1 MKASNA
7 TRLIQRDDASI
18 VPCKLLEALQKFRAI
33 LHNSKCR
40 YGERGAAAAKP
51 KAQIILDAAKVS
63 AASGGNSE
71 PKQGQRSQS
80 ARGFCP
86 RSTMRVP
93 QPDIIEHFGNADAVP
108 QLPQRC
114 LSRKAGIVRCC
125 PSKIRKDVEAMK
137 RFRVFYGGLAG
148 LAAACALG
156 AWFAPVEAGWL
167 AFPWGSIGAG
177 LRVLSL
183 SGSVGNV
190 AACGLYALLC
200 LLPAGIAL
208 RDIRHHWPLVG
219 FSAVLGPALYFL
231 INPGLL
237 AQRMGGLP
245 QEVVVAM
252 LGQLIWAVA
261 LACAVWLLLG
271 ALHRRSLN
279 TSSLLHG
286 MQIGLCLLD
295 GAFVVSVFGVGV
307 LDLRGQIA
315 AVRQAN
321 TMLDNTA
328 FGTLNPTALFL
339 VCGWLV
345 QSLPALL
352 NLGIVHGLLQ
362 LVKLAK
368 ADRFAPGMAQAAAH
382 CGTLAGG
389 AAAVDVT
396 VQAMFLAVQLC
407 AAGQLHQMNS
417 GLHIALLPVLF
428 AVAALLFSRWL
439 AEGCALRE
447 ENEGFI

>member
-1 MKASNA
+1 MVETAN
-7 TRLIQRDDASI
+7 
-18 VPCKLLEALQKFRAI
+18 
-33 LHNSKCR
+33 
-40 YGERGAAAAKP
+40 
-51 KAQIILDAAKVS
+51 
-63 AASGGNSE
+63 
-71 PKQGQRSQS
+71 
-80 ARGFCP
+80 

-93 QPDIIEHFGNADAVP
+93 EPDIIEHFGNADAVP
-108 QLPQRC
+108 QLPERC
-114 LSRKAGIVRCC
+114 LSRKTGIVRCC

-167 AFPWGSIGAG
+167 AFPWVSIGAG

-183 SGSVGNV
+183 SDSVGNV

-200 LLPAGIAL
+200 LLPTGIAL

-219 FSAVLGPALYFL
+219 FSAVPGPALYFL

-328 FGTLNPTALFL
+328 FGTLNSTALFL

-362 LVKLAK
+362 LVKLSK

-396 VQAMFLAVQLC
+396 VQAVFLAVQLC
-407 AAGQLHQMNS
+407 AAGQLHQLNS
-417 GLHIALLPVLF
+417 GLHIALLPILF

>member
-1 MKASNA
+1 MPDSRLFNA
-7 TRLIQRDDASI
+7 ESGCDCRN
-18 VPCKLLEALQKFRAI
+18 RAI
-33 LHNSKCR
+33 PHNSKCR
-40 YGERGAAAAKP
+40 YGERGAADAKP

-63 AASGGNSE
+63 AASGGNRE

-167 AFPWGSIGAG
+167 AFPWVSIGAG

-208 RDIRHHWPLVG
+208 RDIRHRWPLVG

-279 TSSLLHG
+279 ASSLLHG

-321 TMLDNTA
+321 TMLDNTS

-396 VQAMFLAVQLC
+396 VQAVFLAVQLC
-407 AAGQLHQMNS
+407 AAGQLHQLNS
-417 GLHIALLPVLF
+417 GLHIALLPILF

-439 AEGCALRE
+439 AEGYALRE

>member
-1 MKASNA
+1 
-7 TRLIQRDDASI
+7 
-18 VPCKLLEALQKFRAI
+18 
-33 LHNSKCR
+33 
-40 YGERGAAAAKP
+40 
-51 KAQIILDAAKVS
+51 
-63 AASGGNSE
+63 
-71 PKQGQRSQS
+71 
-80 ARGFCP
+80 
-86 RSTMRVP
+86 
-93 QPDIIEHFGNADAVP
+93 
-108 QLPQRC
+108 
-114 LSRKAGIVRCC
+114 
-125 PSKIRKDVEAMK
+125 MK

-156 AWFAPVEAGWL
+156 AWFAPVGAGWL

-245 QEVVVAM
+245 QEVVGHAGAAD
-252 LGQLIWAVA
+252 LGR
-261 LACAVWLLLG
+261 CA
-271 ALHRRSLN
+271 
-279 TSSLLHG
+279 
-286 MQIGLCLLD
+286 GLCRLAAVG
-295 GAFVVSVFGVGV
+295 GAASAQPEHQQPAARDADRALPAGRRVCCFRVWRGV

-368 ADRFAPGMAQAAAH
+368 ADRFTPAWHRPPRTAAH
-382 CGTLAGG
+382 CRRSCGGGCYSTSSVFGSTALRRRAAAPTEQRAAHCPAAHSVCGSGAAVQPLAG
-389 AAAVDVT
+389 
-396 VQAMFLAVQLC
+396 
-407 AAGQLHQMNS
+407 
-417 GLHIALLPVLF
+417 
-428 AVAALLFSRWL
+428 
-439 AEGCALRE
+439 EGCALRE

>member
-1 MKASNA
+1 
-7 TRLIQRDDASI
+7 
-18 VPCKLLEALQKFRAI
+18 
-33 LHNSKCR
+33 
-40 YGERGAAAAKP
+40 
-51 KAQIILDAAKVS
+51 
-63 AASGGNSE
+63 
-71 PKQGQRSQS
+71 
-80 ARGFCP
+80 
-86 RSTMRVP
+86 
-93 QPDIIEHFGNADAVP
+93 
-108 QLPQRC
+108 
-114 LSRKAGIVRCC
+114 
-125 PSKIRKDVEAMK
+125 MK

-368 ADRFAPGMAQAAAH
+368 ADRFAPGMTQAAAH

-396 VQAMFLAVQLC
+396 VQAVFLAVQLC
-407 AAGQLHQMNS
+407 AAGQLHQLNS

>member
-1 MKASNA
+1 
-7 TRLIQRDDASI
+7 
-18 VPCKLLEALQKFRAI
+18 
-33 LHNSKCR
+33 
-40 YGERGAAAAKP
+40 
-51 KAQIILDAAKVS
+51 
-63 AASGGNSE
+63 
-71 PKQGQRSQS
+71 
-80 ARGFCP
+80 
-86 RSTMRVP
+86 
-93 QPDIIEHFGNADAVP
+93 
-108 QLPQRC
+108 
-114 LSRKAGIVRCC
+114 
-125 PSKIRKDVEAMK
+125 MK

-156 AWFAPVEAGWL
+156 AWFAPVEAEWL
-167 AFPWGSIGAG
+167 VFPWVSIGAG

-286 MQIGLCLLD
+286 TQIGLCLLD

-328 FGTLNPTALFL
+328 FGTLSPTALFL

-352 NLGIVHGLLQ
+352 NLGIVHGLLR

-368 ADRFAPGMAQAAAH
+368 ADRFAPGMAQAAAR

-396 VQAMFLAVQLC
+396 VQAVFLAVQLC
-407 AAGQLHQMNS
+407 AAGQLHQLNS

>member
-1 MKASNA
+1 
-7 TRLIQRDDASI
+7 
-18 VPCKLLEALQKFRAI
+18 
-33 LHNSKCR
+33 
-40 YGERGAAAAKP
+40 
-51 KAQIILDAAKVS
+51 
-63 AASGGNSE
+63 
-71 PKQGQRSQS
+71 
-80 ARGFCP
+80 
-86 RSTMRVP
+86 
-93 QPDIIEHFGNADAVP
+93 
-108 QLPQRC
+108 
-114 LSRKAGIVRCC
+114 
-125 PSKIRKDVEAMK
+125 MK

-167 AFPWGSIGAG
+167 AFPWVSIGAG

-208 RDIRHHWPLVG
+208 RDIRHHWPL
-219 FSAVLGPALYFL
+219 
-231 INPGLL
+231 
-237 AQRMGGLP
+237 GGLP

-286 MQIGLCLLD
+286 IQIGLCLLD

-362 LVKLAK
+362 LVKLAQ

-396 VQAMFLAVQLC
+396 VQAVFLAVQLC
-407 AAGQLHQMNS
+407 AAGQLHQLNS
-417 GLHIALLPVLF
+417 GLHIALLPILF
-428 AVAALLFSRWL
+428 AVAALLLSRWL

>member
-1 MKASNA
+1 
-7 TRLIQRDDASI
+7 
-18 VPCKLLEALQKFRAI
+18 
-33 LHNSKCR
+33 
-40 YGERGAAAAKP
+40 
-51 KAQIILDAAKVS
+51 
-63 AASGGNSE
+63 
-71 PKQGQRSQS
+71 
-80 ARGFCP
+80 
-86 RSTMRVP
+86 
-93 QPDIIEHFGNADAVP
+93 
-108 QLPQRC
+108 
-114 LSRKAGIVRCC
+114 
-125 PSKIRKDVEAMK
+125 MK

-252 LGQLIWAVA
+252 LGQLIWAAA

-286 MQIGLCLLD
+286 IQIGLCLLD
-295 GAFVVSVFGVGV
+295 GAFVVSVFGVGL

-389 AAAVDVT
+389 GCYSTSSVFGSTALRRRAAAPAEQRAAHCPAARSVCGSS
-396 VQAMFLAVQLC
+396 AAVQPLAGRRLRPAGRKRGVHLMAIKVYLDEQLRARGITAKELC
-407 AAGQLHQMNS
+407 ARVGITEANLSILRS
-417 GLHIALLPVLF
+417 GKAKGVRFHTINRICYYLQCDVGDILKFDGELD
-428 AVAALLFSRWL
+428 
-439 AEGCALRE
+439 EGDCDE
-447 ENEGFI
+447 T

>member
-1 MKASNA
+1 
-7 TRLIQRDDASI
+7 
-18 VPCKLLEALQKFRAI
+18 
-33 LHNSKCR
+33 
-40 YGERGAAAAKP
+40 
-51 KAQIILDAAKVS
+51 
-63 AASGGNSE
+63 
-71 PKQGQRSQS
+71 
-80 ARGFCP
+80 
-86 RSTMRVP
+86 
-93 QPDIIEHFGNADAVP
+93 
-108 QLPQRC
+108 
-114 LSRKAGIVRCC
+114 
-125 PSKIRKDVEAMK
+125 MK
-137 RFRVFYGGLAG
+137 RFRLFYGGLAG

-177 LRVLSL
+177 LRALSL

-219 FSAVLGPALYFL
+219 FSAVLGPTLYFL

-252 LGQLIWAVA
+252 LGQLIWAAA

-368 ADRFAPGMAQAAAH
+368 ADRFAPSMAQAAAH

-396 VQAMFLAVQLC
+396 STSSVFGSTALRRRAAAPAEQRAAHCPAARSVCGSGAAVQPLAGRRLRPAGRKRGVHLMAIKVYLDEQLRARGITAKELC
-407 AAGQLHQMNS
+407 ARVGITEANLSILRS
-417 GLHIALLPVLF
+417 GKAKGVRFHTINRICYYLQCDVGDILKFDGELD
-428 AVAALLFSRWL
+428 
-439 AEGCALRE
+439 EGDCDE
-447 ENEGFI
+447 T

>member
-1 MKASNA
+1 
-7 TRLIQRDDASI
+7 
-18 VPCKLLEALQKFRAI
+18 
-33 LHNSKCR
+33 
-40 YGERGAAAAKP
+40 
-51 KAQIILDAAKVS
+51 
-63 AASGGNSE
+63 
-71 PKQGQRSQS
+71 
-80 ARGFCP
+80 
-86 RSTMRVP
+86 
-93 QPDIIEHFGNADAVP
+93 
-108 QLPQRC
+108 
-114 LSRKAGIVRCC
+114 
-125 PSKIRKDVEAMK
+125 MK
-137 RFRVFYGGLAG
+137 RFRIFYGGLAG
-148 LAAACALG
+148 LAASCALG

-167 AFPWGSIGAG
+167 AFPWVSIGAG

-286 MQIGLCLLD
+286 IQIGLCLLD

-368 ADRFAPGMAQAAAH
+368 ADRFAPRHGTGRRALQH
-382 CGTLAGG
+382 TGRRSCGGG
-389 AAAVDVT
+389 
-396 VQAMFLAVQLC
+396 C
-407 AAGQLHQMNS
+407 
-417 GLHIALLPVLF
+417 
-428 AVAALLFSRWL
+428 
-439 AEGCALRE
+439 
-447 ENEGFI
+447 

>member
-1 MKASNA
+1 
-7 TRLIQRDDASI
+7 
-18 VPCKLLEALQKFRAI
+18 
-33 LHNSKCR
+33 
-40 YGERGAAAAKP
+40 
-51 KAQIILDAAKVS
+51 
-63 AASGGNSE
+63 
-71 PKQGQRSQS
+71 
-80 ARGFCP
+80 
-86 RSTMRVP
+86 
-93 QPDIIEHFGNADAVP
+93 
-108 QLPQRC
+108 
-114 LSRKAGIVRCC
+114 
-125 PSKIRKDVEAMK
+125 MK
-137 RFRVFYGGLAG
+137 RFGVFYGGLAA

-177 LRVLSL
+177 LRALSL
-183 SGSVGNV
+183 SDGVGNA

-208 RDIRHHWPLVG
+208 RDIRHRWPLVA

-237 AQRMGGLP
+237 AKRLGGLP
-245 QEVVVAM
+245 QQTAAAL
-252 LGQLIWAVA
+252 LGQLIWAAA
-261 LACAVWLLLG
+261 LACAIWMLLG
-271 ALHRRSLN
+271 ALHRHSLN
-279 TSSLLHG
+279 TRSLLRW
-286 MQIGLCLLD
+286 MQVGLCLLD

-321 TMLDNTA
+321 TMLDNTV
-328 FGTLNPTALFL
+328 FGALGPTTLLL

-352 NLGIVHGLLQ
+352 DLGIVHELLR
-362 LVKLAK
+362 LTELAK
-368 ADRFAPGMAQAAAH
+368 ADRFAPGMAQATAR
-382 CGTLAGG
+382 CGALAGG

-396 VQAMFLAVQLC
+396 VQVIFLAVQLC
-407 AAGQLHQMNS
+407 AAGQLCQLNS
-417 GLHIALLPVLF
+417 GLHIALLPILF

>member
-1 MKASNA
+1 M
-7 TRLIQRDDASI
+7 
-18 VPCKLLEALQKFRAI
+18 
-33 LHNSKCR
+33 
-40 YGERGAAAAKP
+40 
-51 KAQIILDAAKVS
+51 
-63 AASGGNSE
+63 
-71 PKQGQRSQS
+71 
-80 ARGFCP
+80 
-86 RSTMRVP
+86 
-93 QPDIIEHFGNADAVP
+93 
-108 QLPQRC
+108 
-114 LSRKAGIVRCC
+114 
-125 PSKIRKDVEAMK
+125 
-137 RFRVFYGGLAG
+137 
-148 LAAACALG
+148 
-156 AWFAPVEAGWL
+156 
-167 AFPWGSIGAG
+167 
-177 LRVLSL
+177 
-183 SGSVGNV
+183 
-190 AACGLYALLC
+190 
-200 LLPAGIAL
+200 
-208 RDIRHHWPLVG
+208 
-219 FSAVLGPALYFL
+219 LGPALYFL

-286 MQIGLCLLD
+286 IQIGLCLLD

-382 CGTLAGG
+382 CSTLAGG

-396 VQAMFLAVQLC
+396 VQAVFLAVQLC
-407 AAGQLHQMNS
+407 AAGQLHQLNS

-439 AEGCALRE
+439 AEGRALRE

>member
-1 MKASNA
+1 M
-7 TRLIQRDDASI
+7 
-18 VPCKLLEALQKFRAI
+18 
-33 LHNSKCR
+33 
-40 YGERGAAAAKP
+40 
-51 KAQIILDAAKVS
+51 
-63 AASGGNSE
+63 
-71 PKQGQRSQS
+71 
-80 ARGFCP
+80 
-86 RSTMRVP
+86 
-93 QPDIIEHFGNADAVP
+93 
-108 QLPQRC
+108 
-114 LSRKAGIVRCC
+114 RCC

-167 AFPWGSIGAG
+167 AFPWVSIGAG

-271 ALHRRSLN
+271 VLHRRSLN

-396 VQAMFLAVQLC
+396 VQAVFLAVQLC
-407 AAGQLHQMNS
+407 AAGQLHQLNS
-417 GLHIALLPVLF
+417 GLHIALLPILF
-428 AVAALLFSRWL
+428 AVAALLFSRRL
-439 AEGCALRE
+439 RPAGRKRGVHLMAIKVYLDEQLRARGITAKELCARVGITEANLSILRSGKAKGVRFHTINRICYYLQCDVGDILKFDGELDEGDCDE
-447 ENEGFI
+447 T

>member
-1 MKASNA
+1 
-7 TRLIQRDDASI
+7 
-18 VPCKLLEALQKFRAI
+18 
-33 LHNSKCR
+33 
-40 YGERGAAAAKP
+40 
-51 KAQIILDAAKVS
+51 
-63 AASGGNSE
+63 
-71 PKQGQRSQS
+71 
-80 ARGFCP
+80 
-86 RSTMRVP
+86 
-93 QPDIIEHFGNADAVP
+93 
-108 QLPQRC
+108 
-114 LSRKAGIVRCC
+114 
-125 PSKIRKDVEAMK
+125 MK

-286 MQIGLCLLD
+286 IQIGLCLLD
-295 GAFVVSVFGVGV
+295 GAFVVSVFGVGGAGSARA
-307 LDLRGQIA
+307 DCRRAAGKHHAGQYSFRHAEPHRFISGLRLAGA
-315 AVRQAN
+315 K
-321 TMLDNTA
+321 
-328 FGTLNPTALFL
+328 
-339 VCGWLV
+339 
-345 QSLPALL
+345 PACPAEPW
-352 NLGIVHGLLQ
+352 HCTW
-362 LVKLAK
+362 
-368 ADRFAPGMAQAAAH
+368 AAA
-382 CGTLAGG
+382 AG
-389 AAAVDVT
+389 
-396 VQAMFLAVQLC
+396 
-407 AAGQLHQMNS
+407 
-417 GLHIALLPVLF
+417 
-428 AVAALLFSRWL
+428 
-439 AEGCALRE
+439 
-447 ENEGFI
+447 

>member
-1 MKASNA
+1 M
-7 TRLIQRDDASI
+7 
-18 VPCKLLEALQKFRAI
+18 
-33 LHNSKCR
+33 
-40 YGERGAAAAKP
+40 
-51 KAQIILDAAKVS
+51 
-63 AASGGNSE
+63 
-71 PKQGQRSQS
+71 
-80 ARGFCP
+80 
-86 RSTMRVP
+86 
-93 QPDIIEHFGNADAVP
+93 
-108 QLPQRC
+108 
-114 LSRKAGIVRCC
+114 
-125 PSKIRKDVEAMK
+125 
-137 RFRVFYGGLAG
+137 
-148 LAAACALG
+148 
-156 AWFAPVEAGWL
+156 
-167 AFPWGSIGAG
+167 
-177 LRVLSL
+177 
-183 SGSVGNV
+183 
-190 AACGLYALLC
+190 
-200 LLPAGIAL
+200 
-208 RDIRHHWPLVG
+208 
-219 FSAVLGPALYFL
+219 LGPTLYFL

-237 AQRMGGLP
+237 VQRMGGLP

-295 GAFVVSVFGVGV
+295 SAFVVSVFGVGV

-396 VQAMFLAVQLC
+396 VQAVFLAVQLC
-407 AAGQLHQMNS
+407 AAGQLHQLNS

>member
-1 MKASNA
+1 
-7 TRLIQRDDASI
+7 
-18 VPCKLLEALQKFRAI
+18 
-33 LHNSKCR
+33 
-40 YGERGAAAAKP
+40 
-51 KAQIILDAAKVS
+51 
-63 AASGGNSE
+63 
-71 PKQGQRSQS
+71 
-80 ARGFCP
+80 
-86 RSTMRVP
+86 
-93 QPDIIEHFGNADAVP
+93 
-108 QLPQRC
+108 
-114 LSRKAGIVRCC
+114 
-125 PSKIRKDVEAMK
+125 MK

-295 GAFVVSVFGVGV
+295 GAFVVSVFGVGM

-396 VQAMFLAVQLC
+396 VQAVFLALRRRAAAPAEQRAAHCPAAHSVCGSGAAVQPLAGRRLRPAGRKRGVHLMAIKVYLDEQLRARGITAKELC
-407 AAGQLHQMNS
+407 ARVGITEANLSILRS
-417 GLHIALLPVLF
+417 GKAKGVRFHTINRICYYLQCDVGDILKFDGELD
-428 AVAALLFSRWL
+428 
-439 AEGCALRE
+439 EGDCDE
-447 ENEGFI
+447 T

>member
-1 MKASNA
+1 
-7 TRLIQRDDASI
+7 
-18 VPCKLLEALQKFRAI
+18 
-33 LHNSKCR
+33 
-40 YGERGAAAAKP
+40 
-51 KAQIILDAAKVS
+51 
-63 AASGGNSE
+63 
-71 PKQGQRSQS
+71 
-80 ARGFCP
+80 
-86 RSTMRVP
+86 
-93 QPDIIEHFGNADAVP
+93 
-108 QLPQRC
+108 
-114 LSRKAGIVRCC
+114 
-125 PSKIRKDVEAMK
+125 MK
-137 RFRVFYGGLAG
+137 RFRLFYGGLAG

-167 AFPWGSIGAG
+167 AFPWVSIGAG

-208 RDIRHHWPLVG
+208 RDIRHRWPLVG

-279 TSSLLHG
+279 ASSLLHG

-321 TMLDNTA
+321 TILDNTA
-328 FGTLNPTALFL
+328 FGTLNSTALFL

-352 NLGIVHGLLQ
+352 NLGIIHGLLQ

-396 VQAMFLAVQLC
+396 VQAVFLAVQLC
-407 AAGQLHQMNS
+407 AAGQLHQLNS

>member
-1 MKASNA
+1 M
-7 TRLIQRDDASI
+7 TGVQ
-18 VPCKLLEALQKFRAI
+18 
-33 LHNSKCR
+33 
-40 YGERGAAAAKP
+40 
-51 KAQIILDAAKVS
+51 
-63 AASGGNSE
+63 
-71 PKQGQRSQS
+71 
-80 ARGFCP
+80 
-86 RSTMRVP
+86 T
-93 QPDIIEHFGNADAVP
+93 
-108 QLPQRC
+108 
-114 LSRKAGIVRCC
+114 
-125 PSKIRKDVEAMK
+125 
-137 RFRVFYGGLAG
+137 
-148 LAAACALG
+148 CAL
-156 AWFAPVEAGWL
+156 P
-167 AFPWGSIGAG
+167 I
-177 LRVLSL
+177 
-183 SGSVGNV
+183 
-190 AACGLYALLC
+190 
-200 LLPAGIAL
+200 
-208 RDIRHHWPLVG
+208 
-219 FSAVLGPALYFL
+219 
-231 INPGLL
+231 L

-252 LGQLIWAVA
+252 LGQLIWAAA

-328 FGTLNPTALFL
+328 FGTLTPTALFL

-368 ADRFAPGMAQAAAH
+368 ADRFAPGMTQAAVH

-396 VQAMFLAVQLC
+396 VQAVFLAVQLC
-407 AAGQLHQMNS
+407 AAGQLHQLNS
-417 GLHIALLPVLF
+417 GLHLALLPVLF

-447 ENEGFI
+447 ENEGFS

>member
-1 MKASNA
+1 M
-7 TRLIQRDDASI
+7 
-18 VPCKLLEALQKFRAI
+18 
-33 LHNSKCR
+33 
-40 YGERGAAAAKP
+40 
-51 KAQIILDAAKVS
+51 S

-71 PKQGQRSQS
+71 AKQGQRSQS

-167 AFPWGSIGAG
+167 AFPWVSIGAG

-208 RDIRHHWPLVG
+208 RDIRHRWPLVG

-279 TSSLLHG
+279 ASSLLHG

-321 TMLDNTA
+321 TMLDNTS

-396 VQAMFLAVQLC
+396 VQAVFLAVQLC
-407 AAGQLHQMNS
+407 AAGQLHQLNS
-417 GLHIALLPVLF
+417 GLHIALLPILF

-439 AEGCALRE
+439 AEGYALRE

>member
-1 MKASNA
+1 M
-7 TRLIQRDDASI
+7 
-18 VPCKLLEALQKFRAI
+18 PC
-33 LHNSKCR
+33 
-40 YGERGAAAAKP
+40 
-51 KAQIILDAAKVS
+51 S
-63 AASGGNSE
+63 ACCPPGLRCGISGTAGRWL
-71 PKQGQRSQS
+71 GS
-80 ARGFCP
+80 ARCWGL
-86 RSTMRVP
+86 RSISSSIR
-93 QPDIIEHFGNADAVP
+93 G
-108 QLPQRC
+108 C
-114 LSRKAGIVRCC
+114 W
-125 PSKIRKDVEAMK
+125 PS
-137 RFRVFYGGLAG
+137 GW
-148 LAAACALG
+148 AAC
-156 AWFAPVEAGWL
+156 
-167 AFPWGSIGAG
+167 
-177 LRVLSL
+177 RKKLS
-183 SGSVGNV
+183 
-190 AACGLYALLC
+190 
-200 LLPAGIAL
+200 
-208 RDIRHHWPLVG
+208 WPCW
-219 FSAVLGPALYFL
+219 
-231 INPGLL
+231 
-237 AQRMGGLP
+237 
-245 QEVVVAM
+245 
-252 LGQLIWAVA
+252 GQLIWAVA

-396 VQAMFLAVQLC
+396 VQAVFLAVQLC
-407 AAGQLHQMNS
+407 AAGQLHQLNS

>member
-1 MKASNA
+1 M
-7 TRLIQRDDASI
+7 
-18 VPCKLLEALQKFRAI
+18 PCR
-33 LHNSKCR
+33 SCR
-40 YGERGAAAAKP
+40 SGAFAARRRNCAV
-51 KAQIILDAAKVS
+51 L
-63 AASGGNSE
+63 
-71 PKQGQRSQS
+71 PKQNQKGCGS
-80 ARGFCP
+80 
-86 RSTMRVP
+86 
-93 QPDIIEHFGNADAVP
+93 D
-108 QLPQRC
+108 
-114 LSRKAGIVRCC
+114 
-125 PSKIRKDVEAMK
+125 EAFPCILW
-137 RFRVFYGGLAG
+137 RAG

-190 AACGLYALLC
+190 AACRAVC
-200 LLPAGIAL
+200 PALPAAR
-208 RDIRHHWPLVG
+208 RDCAAGYPHHWPLVG
-219 FSAVLGPALYFL
+219 FSAVLGPAFYFL

-245 QEVVVAM
+245 QEVVAAM

-315 AVRQAN
+315 TVRQAN

-362 LVKLAK
+362 LVKLVK

-396 VQAMFLAVQLC
+396 VQAVFLAVQLC
-407 AAGQLHQMNS
+407 AAGQLHQLNS

>member
-1 MKASNA
+1 
-7 TRLIQRDDASI
+7 
-18 VPCKLLEALQKFRAI
+18 
-33 LHNSKCR
+33 
-40 YGERGAAAAKP
+40 
-51 KAQIILDAAKVS
+51 
-63 AASGGNSE
+63 
-71 PKQGQRSQS
+71 
-80 ARGFCP
+80 
-86 RSTMRVP
+86 
-93 QPDIIEHFGNADAVP
+93 
-108 QLPQRC
+108 
-114 LSRKAGIVRCC
+114 
-125 PSKIRKDVEAMK
+125 MK

-167 AFPWGSIGAG
+167 AFPWVSIGAG

-286 MQIGLCLLD
+286 MQIG
-295 GAFVVSVFGVGV
+295 
-307 LDLRGQIA
+307 IA

>member
-1 MKASNA
+1 
-7 TRLIQRDDASI
+7 
-18 VPCKLLEALQKFRAI
+18 
-33 LHNSKCR
+33 
-40 YGERGAAAAKP
+40 
-51 KAQIILDAAKVS
+51 
-63 AASGGNSE
+63 
-71 PKQGQRSQS
+71 
-80 ARGFCP
+80 
-86 RSTMRVP
+86 
-93 QPDIIEHFGNADAVP
+93 
-108 QLPQRC
+108 
-114 LSRKAGIVRCC
+114 
-125 PSKIRKDVEAMK
+125 MK

-156 AWFAPVEAGWL
+156 AWFAPVGAGWL
-167 AFPWGSIGAG
+167 AFPWVSIGAG
-177 LRVLSL
+177 LRALSL

-208 RDIRHHWPLVG
+208 RDIRHRWPLVG

-295 GAFVVSVFGVGV
+295 GAFVVSVFGVGM

-368 ADRFAPGMAQAAAH
+368 ADRFAPSMAQAAAH

-396 VQAMFLAVQLC
+396 VQAVFLAVQLC
-407 AAGQLHQMNS
+407 AAGQLHQLNS
-417 GLHIALLPVLF
+417 GLHIALLPILF

>member
-1 MKASNA
+1 
-7 TRLIQRDDASI
+7 
-18 VPCKLLEALQKFRAI
+18 
-33 LHNSKCR
+33 
-40 YGERGAAAAKP
+40 
-51 KAQIILDAAKVS
+51 
-63 AASGGNSE
+63 
-71 PKQGQRSQS
+71 
-80 ARGFCP
+80 
-86 RSTMRVP
+86 
-93 QPDIIEHFGNADAVP
+93 
-108 QLPQRC
+108 
-114 LSRKAGIVRCC
+114 
-125 PSKIRKDVEAMK
+125 MK

-148 LAAACALG
+148 LAASCALG

-167 AFPWGSIGAG
+167 AFPWVSIGAG

-362 LVKLAK
+362 LVKLAQ

-396 VQAMFLAVQLC
+396 VQAVFLAVQLC
-407 AAGQLHQMNS
+407 AAGQLHQLNS

-439 AEGCALRE
+439 AERLRPAGRKRGVHLMAIKVYLDEQLRARGITAKELCARVGITEANLSILRSGKAKGVRFHTINRICYYLQCDVGDILKFDGE
-447 ENEGFI
+447 LDEGDCDET

>member
-1 MKASNA
+1 
-7 TRLIQRDDASI
+7 
-18 VPCKLLEALQKFRAI
+18 
-33 LHNSKCR
+33 
-40 YGERGAAAAKP
+40 
-51 KAQIILDAAKVS
+51 
-63 AASGGNSE
+63 
-71 PKQGQRSQS
+71 
-80 ARGFCP
+80 
-86 RSTMRVP
+86 
-93 QPDIIEHFGNADAVP
+93 
-108 QLPQRC
+108 
-114 LSRKAGIVRCC
+114 
-125 PSKIRKDVEAMK
+125 MK

-295 GAFVVSVFGVGV
+295 GAFVVSVFGVGL

-389 AAAVDVT
+389 TSSVFGSTALRRRAATPAEQRAAHCPAARSVCGSGAAV
-396 VQAMFLAVQLC
+396 QPLAGRRLRPAGRKRGVHLMAIKVYLDEQLRARGITAKELC
-407 AAGQLHQMNS
+407 ARVGITEANLSILRS
-417 GLHIALLPVLF
+417 GKAKGVRFHTINRICYYLQCDVGDILKFDGELD
-428 AVAALLFSRWL
+428 
-439 AEGCALRE
+439 EGDCDE
-447 ENEGFI
+447 T

>member
-1 MKASNA
+1 
-7 TRLIQRDDASI
+7 
-18 VPCKLLEALQKFRAI
+18 
-33 LHNSKCR
+33 
-40 YGERGAAAAKP
+40 
-51 KAQIILDAAKVS
+51 
-63 AASGGNSE
+63 
-71 PKQGQRSQS
+71 
-80 ARGFCP
+80 
-86 RSTMRVP
+86 
-93 QPDIIEHFGNADAVP
+93 
-108 QLPQRC
+108 
-114 LSRKAGIVRCC
+114 
-125 PSKIRKDVEAMK
+125 MK
-137 RFRVFYGGLAG
+137 RFRIFYGGLAG
-148 LAAACALG
+148 LAASCALG

-167 AFPWGSIGAG
+167 AFPWVSIGAG

-286 MQIGLCLLD
+286 IQIGLCLLD

-368 ADRFAPGMAQAAAH
+368 ADRFAPRHGTGRRALQHTGRRSCGGGCYSASSVFGSTALRRRAAAPAEQRAAH
-382 CGTLAGG
+382 CPAARSVCGSGAAVQPLAGRRPRPARRKRG
-389 AAAVDVT
+389 VHLMAIKVYLDEQLRARGITAKE
-396 VQAMFLAVQLC
+396 LC
-407 AAGQLHQMNS
+407 ARVGITEANLSILRS
-417 GLHIALLPVLF
+417 GKAKGVRFHTINRICYYLQCDVGDILKFDGELD
-428 AVAALLFSRWL
+428 
-439 AEGCALRE
+439 EGDCDE
-447 ENEGFI
+447 T

>member
-1 MKASNA
+1 
-7 TRLIQRDDASI
+7 
-18 VPCKLLEALQKFRAI
+18 
-33 LHNSKCR
+33 
-40 YGERGAAAAKP
+40 
-51 KAQIILDAAKVS
+51 
-63 AASGGNSE
+63 
-71 PKQGQRSQS
+71 
-80 ARGFCP
+80 
-86 RSTMRVP
+86 
-93 QPDIIEHFGNADAVP
+93 
-108 QLPQRC
+108 
-114 LSRKAGIVRCC
+114 
-125 PSKIRKDVEAMK
+125 
-137 RFRVFYGGLAG
+137 
-148 LAAACALG
+148 
-156 AWFAPVEAGWL
+156 
-167 AFPWGSIGAG
+167 
-177 LRVLSL
+177 
-183 SGSVGNV
+183 
-190 AACGLYALLC
+190 
-200 LLPAGIAL
+200 
-208 RDIRHHWPLVG
+208 
-219 FSAVLGPALYFL
+219 
-231 INPGLL
+231 
-237 AQRMGGLP
+237 
-245 QEVVVAM
+245 
-252 LGQLIWAVA
+252 
-261 LACAVWLLLG
+261 
-271 ALHRRSLN
+271 
-279 TSSLLHG
+279 

-396 VQAMFLAVQLC
+396 VQTVFLAVQLY
-407 AAGQLHQMNS
+407 AAGQLHQLNS